1 MSLDA
6 RLVLALGTL
15 SLDAAI
21 VAESGET
28 VALVGP
34 NGAGKTTVVRALAGL
49 EPLQGGH
56 VTLDGVVLEDPET
69 GTFVPPEQRS
79 VGVVFQDSVL
89 FPHLSARENVAFGL
103 RSQGLTRRDARRRAD
118 AALARLGLAA
128 LAAAK
133 PAALSGGQAQRVALA
148 RALAIE
154 PQMLLLDEPLAS
166 LDAEARREVRRAL
179 RRDLGAFAGPRVLVT
194 HDALDA
200 ALLADSVVVLEE
212 GRVVQTGTLAEVTA
226 RPRSRYVAELV
237 GVNLLRGRA
246 AGDHVTVDGGVAV
259 HVAQRCDGEVLI
271 VIHPH
276 AVALHRRA
284 PEGSPRNAWPGR
296 VDGIEPMGDRVRVR
310 VTGAL
315 PLVAEITPA
324 AVTALSLAEG
334 VEVWATVKATEI
346 TVDAA

>member
-6 RLVLALGTL
+6 HLVLSLGALR
-15 SLDAAI
+15 LDAAI

-49 EPLQGGH
+49 ERLQRGH
-56 VTLDGVVLEDPET
+56 VTLDGVVLEDPVAR
-69 GTFVPPEQRS
+69 TFVPPEQRS
-79 VGVVFQDSVL
+79 LGVVFQDSVL

-103 RSQGLTRRDARRRAD
+103 RSRGLTRRDARRRAD

-128 LAAAK
+128 LAGAE

-148 RALAIE
+148 RALATE
-154 PQMLLLDEPLAS
+154 PRMLLLDEPLAS
-166 LDAEARREVRRAL
+166 LDAGARREVRRAL
-179 RRDLGAFAGPRVLVT
+179 RRDLAAFAGPRLLVT

-212 GRVVQTGTLAEVTA
+212 GRVVQTGTLAAVTA

-276 AVALHRRA
+276 AVALHRRP

-310 VTGAL
+310 VAGPL

-324 AVTALSLAEG
+324 AVTALSLADG